1 MSELL
6 TLADSQDR
14 ILAETTWDR
23 NVVVVAGAG
32 TGKTTILVNRI
43 LNLLLR
49 EPNPLAITEIVALT
63 FTNKAATEMKQRLR
77 VQLLRLSEQAHDMI
91 ATFQTR
97 YHLSAE
103 QIGERARTALEQME
117 KAQIGTLHSFAAH
130 LLRLHPI
137 ESELDPSFQEDD
149 GSRFKELFHSQ
160 WDRWLDDELGSAG
173 LQHDRWRRILAGTNL
188 DDLRQI
194 TAALAGDFVDLN
206 ELERQCRSLSLEG
219 ALRDWAAATQGRA
232 AMLLAAQD
240 RPKRRKAEQMLA
252 AAVQLLA
259 LLLEKGPLGLTH
271 LPQDERAVLEKEL
284 GKAPAGWDAATFQ
297 EAAAIIGL
305 TQQLLM
311 VDQSYFQEV
320 VTLVRPF
327 LDQVHHRFLTS
338 GWIAFDGLLARA
350 KILLRDHPDVRAR
363 IKQTYRAILVDEFQ
377 DTDPVQYEII
387 LYLGER
393 AGSHQ
398 TSWQDV
404 DLEPG
409 KLFIVGDPKQSIYAF
424 RRADI
429 EAFERVV
436 NKILA
441 GGGDR
446 YSLVTNFRS
455 DGAVLDVVNNVFD
468 RLFQPAEHVQP
479 ANERLA
485 ARPQRKPEV
494 SVFGAQLRLVTR
506 GEDDE
511 EFDVQ
516 AATRAEA
523 EVLARWLKEELLAGT
538 TITDRDRR
546 DGPLQPG
553 HIALI
558 FRKLTQAQVYLDAL
572 RRYDIAYITDGEK
585 HFYRRQEIIDMVN
598 LLRVIDNPHDTIAL
612 VGILRSPL
620 GGMAD
625 RDLLALQQRE
635 GLDWLSAWNHPQAGM
650 VRRLYERLAEL
661 HQLAPLR
668 PVPDAIDLI
677 FERLPILE
685 LAAASL
691 HGEQSVANLRKIRD
705 MAEALADR
713 PHLTLTGFVDLM
725 MTRVSE
731 QPDEAESALAEESLD
746 AIRVLTIHKAKG
758 LEFPVVILPGLH
770 QGSKN
775 PRKGPSV
782 HHDWSSRYYS
792 LQMGGRSNL
801 GAVLVDMKMAAREEA
816 EQRRLLYVGMT
827 RARDL
832 LVLSGGQTTKLGHDT
847 VLSLLGEAIVDGEG
861 LSTAEQICIGTSR
874 LTRVITPATV
884 VARRRRQ
891 EPLSTIAPRP
901 ALGPILIRRHA
912 RQVEWEERRRTPRRL
927 TPSSLAGSRPEAV
940 LPRTVSGR
948 DADLARII
956 GVCAHAVLEQWD
968 FTRPH
973 AEICKVIKQ
982 TICRYV
988 AQDPLMADVTED
1000 LTKLFE
1006 GFLSSEPYRI
1016 LQRATVLGREVPF
1029 VMPLG
1034 EGQMMEGVIDL
1045 IYRLDGRIWIAD
1057 YKTDDVLTE
1066 GLQTIAE
1073 RYRSQAEMYSR
1084 AVERSLGLSSVS
1096 FQFIFLRPGV
1106 AVDVKPDSN
1115 KPFRTR

>member
-1 MSELL
+1 MSESL
-6 TLADSQDR
+6 TLTDSQDR
-14 ILAETTWDR
+14 LLAETTWDR

-49 EPNPLAITEIVALT
+49 EPNPLAITEVVALT
-63 FTNKAATEMKQRLR
+63 FTNKAAAEMKQRLR
-77 VQLLRLSEQAHDMI
+77 AQLLRLTEQADDLS
-91 ATFQTR
+91 ATFRAR

-103 QIGERARTALEQME
+103 QVAERAKTALEQME

-130 LLRLHPI
+130 LLRLHPL
-137 ESELDPSFQEDD
+137 ESGVDPSFQEDD
-149 GSRFKELFHSQ
+149 GSRFKELFHSS
-160 WDRWLDDELGSAG
+160 WDRWLDDELGSG
-173 LQHDRWRRILAGTNL
+173 GPQHARWRLVLAGASL
-188 DDLRQI
+188 DDLQQF
-194 TAALAGDFVDLN
+194 TSALAGDFVDLD
-206 ELERQCRSLSLEG
+206 ELDRQCRSNALEG
-219 ALRDWAAATQGRA
+219 AFRDWVAATHGRA
-232 AMLLAAQD
+232 TTILAAQD

-259 LLLEKGPLGLTH
+259 LLLEQGPLRLDAFT
-271 LPQDERAVLEKEL
+271 QDERAVLGKDL
-284 GKAPAGWDAATFQ
+284 GKPPAGWDEDTFQ
-297 EAAAIIGL
+297 ETSSIIGL
-305 TQQLLM
+305 AQQLLT
-311 VDQSYFQEV
+311 VNQTYFQEV

-327 LDQVHHRFLTS
+327 LDRVSQGFHTS
-338 GWIAFDGLLARA
+338 GWIAFDGLLAQA
-350 KILLRDHPDVRAR
+350 KTLLRDHPAVRTR

-393 AGSHQ
+393 ASSHQ
-398 TSWQDV
+398 TAWQDV

-436 NKILA
+436 EKIRA
-441 GGGDR
+441 GGGSI

-468 RLFQPAEHVQP
+468 RLFHATEHVQP

-494 SVFGAQLRLVTR
+494 SVSGAQLRLVTP
-506 GEDDE
+506 GEGEE

-516 AATRAEA
+516 TATRAEA
-523 EVLARWLKEELLAGT
+523 EALARWLKEELFVGT
-538 TITDRDRR
+538 IVTDRDRR
-546 DGPLQPG
+546 EGPLQPG

-558 FRKLTQAQVYLDAL
+558 FRKLTQAQIYLDAL

-585 HFYRRQEIIDMVN
+585 HFYRRQEIIDVVN

-612 VGILRSPL
+612 VGVLRSPL

-625 RDLLALQQRE
+625 GDLLALQQVE
-635 GLDWLSAWNHPQAGM
+635 GLDYQQRERLSAWNHPQAKM
-650 VRRLYERLAEL
+650 VTQLYERLAEL

-677 FERLPILE
+677 FERLPVLE

-691 HGEQSVANLRKIRD
+691 HGEQAVANLRKTRD
-705 MAEALADR
+705 MAETLADR

-725 MTRVSE
+725 MTRVAE

-746 AIRVLTIHKAKG
+746 AVRVLTIHKAKG

-775 PRKGPSV
+775 LRKGPSI
-782 HHDWSSRYYS
+782 HHDWSSRCYS
-792 LQMGGRSNL
+792 LQMGGQSNL
-801 GAVLVDMKMAAREEA
+801 GALLVDMKMAAREEA

-832 LVLSGGQTTKLGHDT
+832 LVLSGGQTSKPGHDT
-847 VLSLLGEAIVDGEG
+847 VLSLLGEALSDEPTSPVDG
-861 LSTAEQICIGTSR
+861 QICIGTSR
-874 LTRVITPATV
+874 LTRVITEATV
-884 VARRRRQ
+884 AARRHRP
-891 EPLSTIAPRP
+891 EPRSAVAPAP
-901 ALGPILIRRHA
+901 ALGQILIRRQA
-912 RQVEWEERRRTPRRL
+912 RQVEWEQRRTTPRRL
-927 TPSSLAGSRPEAV
+927 TPSDLAGSKPETR
-940 LPRTVSGR
+940 LHRTVSTR
-948 DADLARII
+948 DADLARLI

-968 FTRPH
+968 FTRPRFDVSM
-973 AEICKVIKQ
+973 VIEQ
-982 TICRYV
+982 ACRRYV
-988 AQDPLMADVTED
+988 AQDHPQLLAAVMAD
-1000 LTKLFE
+1000 LTGLFE
-1006 GFLSSEPYRI
+1006 AFLSSEPYAR

-1029 VMPLG
+1029 VMPVSKDQL
-1034 EGQMMEGVIDL
+1034 MEGVIDV
-1045 IYRLDGRIWIAD
+1045 IYRLDDRIWIAD
-1057 YKTDDVLTE
+1057 YKTDDVAT
-1066 GLQTIAE
+1066 ADVPARAD
-1073 RYRSQAEMYSR
+1073 RYRSQAERYSR
-1084 AVERSLGLSSVS
+1084 AVASALGLSGLS

-1106 AVDVKPDSN
+1106 AENV
-1115 KPFRTR
+1115 

>member
-1 MSELL
+1 MSDGL
-6 TLADSQDR
+6 TLTDSQDR
-14 ILAETTWDR
+14 FLAETTWDR

-49 EPNPLAITEIVALT
+49 EPNPLVITEIVALT

-77 VQLLRLSEQAHDMI
+77 AQLLRLTQQADEQIDV
-91 ATFQTR
+91 FRTR

-103 QIGERARTALEQME
+103 QVGERARTALEQME

-130 LLRLHPI
+130 LLRLHPL

-149 GSRFKELFHSQ
+149 GSRFKELFHSC

-173 LQHDRWRRILAGTNL
+173 PQHDRWRRVLAGTTL
-188 DDLRQI
+188 DDLRQF
-194 TAALAGDFVDLN
+194 TAALAGDFVDLD

-219 ALRDWAAATQGRA
+219 ALRDWVAATHGRA
-232 AMLLAAQD
+232 ATLLAAQD

-252 AAVQLLA
+252 AAVQSLA
-259 LLLEKGPLGLTH
+259 LLLEEGPPGLAH
-271 LPQDERAVLEKEL
+271 LPQDERTVLEKDL
-284 GKAPAGWDAATFQ
+284 GKAPAGWDEAAFQ
-297 EAAAIIGL
+297 ETASIIGL
-305 TQQLLM
+305 AQRLLT

-320 VTLVRPF
+320 VTLLRPF
-327 LDQVHHRFLTS
+327 LNQVHHGFLTS

-350 KILLRDHPDVRAR
+350 KTLLRDHPAVRAR

-398 TSWQDV
+398 TSWHDV

-436 NKILA
+436 EKIRA
-441 GGGDR
+441 GGGGV

-468 RLFQPAEHVQP
+468 RLFQPTEHVQP

-485 ARPQRKPEV
+485 ARPQRKTEISV
-494 SVFGAQLRLVTR
+494 SGVQLRLVTP

-523 EVLARWLKEELLAGT
+523 EALARWLKEELLVGT
-538 TITDRDRR
+538 TVTDRDRR
-546 DGPLQPG
+546 EGPLQPG

-558 FRKLTQAQVYLDAL
+558 FRKLTQAQIYLDAL

-585 HFYRRQEIIDMVN
+585 HFYRRQEIIDLVN
-598 LLRVIDNPHDTIAL
+598 LLRVIDNQHDTIAL

-620 GGMAD
+620 GGMTD
-625 RDLLALQQRE
+625 RDLLALQQIE
-635 GLDWLSAWNHPQAGM
+635 GLDYQQRERLSAWDHPQAEL

-677 FERLPILE
+677 FARLPVLE

-691 HGEQSVANLRKIRD
+691 HGEQAVANLRKTRD
-705 MAEALADR
+705 MAETLADR

-731 QPDEAESALAEESLD
+731 QPDEAESALSEESLD
-746 AIRVLTIHKAKG
+746 AVRVLTIHKAKG

-775 PRKGPSV
+775 PRKGPSI
-782 HHDWSSRYYS
+782 HHDWSSRCYG

-816 EQRRLLYVGMT
+816 EQKRLLYVGMT

-832 LVLSGGQTTKLGHDT
+832 LVLSGGLTTKPGHDT
-847 VLSLLGEAIVDGEG
+847 VLSLLGEAIADEAAP
-861 LSTAEQICIGTSR
+861 STSDHICIGTSR
-874 LTRVITPATV
+874 LTRVITPTTV
-884 VARRRRQ
+884 AARRHRK
-891 EPLSTIAPRP
+891 EPLSKAAPAP
-901 ALGPILIRRHA
+901 ALGPILIRRQE
-912 RQVEWEERRRTPRRL
+912 RQVEWEQRRTTPRRL
-927 TPSSLAGSRPEAV
+927 TPSSLAGGRPEAV
-940 LPRTVSGR
+940 FPRTVTGR
-948 DADLARII
+948 DADLARLI

-968 FTRPH
+968 FSRPR
-973 AEICKVIKQ
+973 AEISTVIEQ
-982 TICRYV
+982 TSRRYL
-988 AQDPLMADVTED
+988 AQDHPQLMANVTED
-1000 LTKLFE
+1000 LTALFE
-1006 GFLSSEPYRI
+1006 RFLSSEPYKR
-1016 LQRATVLGREVPF
+1016 LQCATVLGREVPF

-1057 YKTDDVLTE
+1057 YKTDDVAAE
-1066 GLQTIAE
+1066 DVEAIAD
-1073 RYRSQAEMYSR
+1073 RYRSQADSYSR
-1084 AVERSLGLSSVS
+1084 AVASSLGLPSLS

-1106 AVDVKPDSN
+1106 AIDV
-1115 KPFRTR
+1115 

>member
-1 MSELL
+1 M

-49 EPNPLAITEIVALT
+49 EPNPLVITEIVALT

-77 VQLLRLSEQAHDMI
+77 TQLLRLTEQADDMI
-91 ATFQTR
+91 ATFRTR

-103 QIGERARTALEQME
+103 QVGERARTALEQME

-130 LLRLHPI
+130 LLRLYPL
-137 ESELDPSFQEDD
+137 ESEIDPLFQEDD
-149 GSRFKELFHSQ
+149 GSRFKELFHSS

-173 LQHDRWRRILAGTNL
+173 PQHDRWRRVLAGTTL
-188 DDLRQI
+188 DDLQQFTI
-194 TAALAGDFVDLN
+194 ALAGDFVDLD
-206 ELERQCRSLSLEG
+206 ELELQCRSLSLEG
-219 ALRDWAAATQGRA
+219 ALRDWIVATQGRA
-232 AMLLAAQD
+232 ATLLAAQA
-240 RPKRRKAEQMLA
+240 RSKRRKVEHMLA
-252 AAVQLLA
+252 AAVQSLA
-259 LLLEKGPLGLTH
+259 LLLEEGPPGLAH
-271 LPQDERAVLEKEL
+271 VSQDERAVLEKDL
-284 GKAPAGWDAATFQ
+284 GKAPAGWDEAAFQ
-297 EAAAIIGL
+297 EAASIIRL
-305 TQQLLM
+305 AQQLLT

-327 LDQVHHRFLTS
+327 LDQVHHVFLTS

-350 KILLRDHPDVRAR
+350 KTLLRDHPAVRAR

-398 TSWQDV
+398 TAWHDV

-436 NKILA
+436 EKIRA
-441 GGGDR
+441 GGGGV

-479 ANERLA
+479 ANERLV

-494 SVFGAQLRLVTR
+494 SVSGAQLRLVTP

-523 EVLARWLKEELLAGT
+523 EALARWLKEELLAGT
-538 TITDRDRR
+538 TVTDRDRR
-546 DGPLQPG
+546 EGPLQAG

-585 HFYRRQEIIDMVN
+585 HFYRRQEIIDLVN
-598 LLRVIDNPHDTIAL
+598 LLRVIDNQHDTIAL

-620 GGMAD
+620 GGMTD
-625 RDLLALQQRE
+625 RDLLALRQIEGLDYQQRE
-635 GLDWLSAWNHPQAGM
+635 RLSAWNHPQAEM

-677 FERLPILE
+677 FDRLPVLE

-691 HGEQSVANLRKIRD
+691 HGEQAVANLRKTRD
-705 MAEALADR
+705 VAETLADR

-746 AIRVLTIHKAKG
+746 AVRVLTIHKAKG

-775 PRKGPSV
+775 LRKGPSI
-782 HHDWSSRYYS
+782 HHDWSSRCYS

-832 LVLSGGQTTKLGHDT
+832 LVLSGGQTTKPGHDT
-847 VLSLLGEAIVDGEG
+847 VLALLGEAMSDETTP
-861 LSTAEQICIGTSR
+861 STSDHICIGTSR

-884 VARRRRQ
+884 AARRHRK
-891 EPLSTIAPRP
+891 EPLLKVAPAP

-912 RQVEWEERRRTPRRL
+912 RQVKWEQRRKTPRRL
-927 TPSSLAGSRPEAV
+927 THSSLAGSRPEAV
-940 LPRTVSGR
+940 SPRTVTGR
-948 DADLARII
+948 DADLARLI

-968 FTRPH
+968 FTRPR
-973 AEICKVIKQ
+973 AEISTVIEQ
-982 TICRYV
+982 TIRRYV
-988 AQDPLMADVTED
+988 AQDRSQLMADVTED
-1000 LTKLFE
+1000 LTALFKN
-1006 GFLSSEPYRI
+1006 FLSSELYKR

-1045 IYRLDGRIWIAD
+1045 IYRLDDRIWIAD
-1057 YKTDDVLTE
+1057 YKTDTVAAADV
-1066 GLQTIAE
+1066 QA
-1073 RYRSQAEMYSR
+1073 RADHYRFQADSYSR
-1084 AVERSLGLSSVS
+1084 AVASSLGLPSLS
-1096 FQFIFLRPGV
+1096 FQFIFLRPGI
-1106 AVDVKPDSN
+1106 AIDV
-1115 KPFRTR
+1115 

>member
-1 MSELL
+1 MMSDGVIL
-6 TLADSQDR
+6 TDSQDR
-14 ILAETTWDR
+14 FLAETTWDR

-32 TGKTTILVNRI
+32 TGKTTILVNRM
-43 LNLLLR
+43 LNLLMR
-49 EPNPLAITEIVALT
+49 EPDPLAITEIVALT

-77 VQLLRLSEQAHDMI
+77 AQLLRVTEQSDDTSAVLC
-91 ATFQTR
+91 AR

-103 QIGERARTALEQME
+103 QVDERARVAFEQME

-130 LLRLHPI
+130 LLRLHPL
-137 ESELDPSFQEDD
+137 ESGIDPQFQEDD
-149 GSRFKELFHSQ
+149 GSRFKELFHSE
-160 WDRWLDDELGSAG
+160 WGRWLDDELGSTG
-173 LQHDRWRRILAGTNL
+173 LQHERWRRVLAGTTL
-188 DDLRQI
+188 EDLQQF
-194 TAALAGDFVDLN
+194 ACALSGDFIDLD
-206 ELERQCRSLSLEG
+206 ELERQCRSRSLDG
-219 ALRDWAAATQGRA
+219 ALRDWIVATQGRA
-232 AMLLAAQD
+232 ATLLAEQD

-252 AAVQLLA
+252 AAVQSLT
-259 LLLEKGPLGLTH
+259 LLLDQGPPGLAQVT
-271 LPQDERAVLEKEL
+271 QEERLVLNKDL
-284 GKAPAGWDAATFQ
+284 GKAPAGWDEDSFQ
-297 EAAAIIGL
+297 AAASIIGL
-305 TQQLLM
+305 AQQLLS
-311 VDQSYFQEV
+311 VDQLYFQEV
-320 VTLVRPF
+320 VTLLRPF
-327 LDQVHHRFLTS
+327 LQHVRHGFHTS

-350 KILLRDHPDVRAR
+350 KMLLRDHPAVRSR

-398 TSWQDV
+398 TAWQDV

-436 NKILA
+436 AKIRA
-441 GGGDR
+441 GGGGV

-485 ARPQRKPEV
+485 AKPQRMPEV
-494 SVFGAQLRLVTR
+494 SVSGAQLRLVTP

-523 EVLARWLKEELLAGT
+523 ESLARWLKEELLAGT
-538 TITDRDRR
+538 TVTDRDRR
-546 DGPLQPG
+546 QGPLQPG

-572 RRYDIAYITDGEK
+572 RRYGVAYITDGEK
-585 HFYRRQEIIDMVN
+585 HFYRRQEIIDLVN
-598 LLRVIDNPHDTIAL
+598 LLRVIDNPHDTIGL
-612 VGILRSPL
+612 VGVLRSPL
-620 GGMAD
+620 GSMTD
-625 RDLLALQQRE
+625 QDLLSLRQHD
-635 GLDWLSAWNHPQAGM
+635 GLNYRQLERLSNWNHPQAGM

-691 HGEQSVANLRKIRD
+691 HGEQAVANLRKVRD
-705 MAEALADR
+705 MAETLADR

-746 AIRVLTIHKAKG
+746 AVRVLTIHKAKG

-770 QGSKN
+770 QGSKI
-775 PRKGPSV
+775 PQKGPSI
-782 HHDWSSRYYS
+782 HHDWSSRCYS

-801 GAVLVDMKMAAREEA
+801 GAVLVDMKMVAREEA

-832 LVLSGGQTTKLGHDT
+832 LILSGGATTKPGHDT
-847 VLSLLGEAIVDGEG
+847 VLSLLGEVMADEPES
-861 LSTAEQICIGTSR
+861 STAGQICIGTSR
-874 LTRVITPATV
+874 LMRVITPARVAMRGRGTV
-884 VARRRRQ
+884 
-891 EPLSTIAPRP
+891 PLSKVVPAP
-901 ALGPILIRRHA
+901 ALGSILMRRQV
-912 RQVEWEERRRTPRRL
+912 RQVEWEQRRTTPRRV
-927 TPSSLAGSRPEAV
+927 TPSSLSESITETISQ
-940 LPRTVSGR
+940 RTVTGR
-948 DADLARII
+948 DAELARMVGI
-956 GVCAHAVLEQWD
+956 CAHAVLERWD
-968 FTRPH
+968 FSKPRS
-973 AEICKVIKQ
+973 EISTVIERA
-982 TICRYV
+982 CRRHV
-988 AQDPLMADVTED
+988 APDYPQLMCNITED
-1000 LTKLFE
+1000 LTAIFE
-1006 GFLSSEPYRI
+1006 KFLSSEPYTR

-1029 VMPLG
+1029 VMPFG
-1034 EGQMMEGVIDL
+1034 EDRMMEGVIDV
-1045 IYRLDGRIWIAD
+1045 IYRLDDRIWIAD
-1057 YKTDDVLTE
+1057 YKTDDVA
-1066 GLQTIAE
+1066 AE
-1073 RYRSQAEMYSR
+1073 DVQARADRYRSQADSYSQ
-1084 AVERSLGLSSVS
+1084 AVAGALGLSSVS
-1096 FQFIFLRPGV
+1096 FQLIFLRPGV
-1106 AVDVKPDSN
+1106 AVDV
-1115 KPFRTR
+1115 

>member
-6 TLADSQDR
+6 TLADSRDR
-14 ILAETTWDR
+14 LLAETTWDR
-23 NVVVVAGAG
+23 NVVVIAGAG

-49 EPNPLAITEIVALT
+49 EPSPLAITEIVALT

-77 VQLLRLSEQAHDMI
+77 AQLLRLTEQSDELI
-91 ATFQTR
+91 AIFRTR

-103 QIGERARTALEQME
+103 EVGERARMALEQME
-117 KAQIGTLHSFAAH
+117 KAQIGTLHSFAAY
-130 LLRLHPI
+130 LLRLHPV
-137 ESELDPSFQEDD
+137 ESEIDPLFQEDD
-149 GSRFKELFHSQ
+149 GSQFKELFSSC
-160 WDRWLDDELGSAG
+160 WDRWLDDELGATG
-173 LQHDRWRRILAGTNL
+173 VQHDRWRRVLGGTTL
-188 DDLRQI
+188 DDLRQLSI
-194 TAALAGDFVDLN
+194 ALAGDFMDLD

-219 ALRDWAAATQGRA
+219 ALLDWAITTHDRAAT
-232 AMLLAAQD
+232 LLSAQD

-252 AAVQLLA
+252 AALQLLA
-259 LLLEKGPLGLTH
+259 LLLEEGSPGLAR
-271 LPQDERAVLEKEL
+271 LPQDERATLEKDL
-284 GKAPAGWDAATFQ
+284 GKAPVGWDESAFQ
-297 EAAAIIGL
+297 EAASIIGL
-305 TQQLLM
+305 AQQLLM

-327 LDQVHHRFLTS
+327 LNQVRHRFLTS

-350 KILLRDHPDVRAR
+350 KTLLRDHLYVRTQ

-393 AGSHQ
+393 AGCHQ

-436 NKILA
+436 EKIRT
-441 GGGDR
+441 GGGAV

-455 DGAVLDVVNNVFD
+455 DGTVLDVVNNVFD
-468 RLFQPAEHVQP
+468 RLFQPAEHIQP

-485 ARPQRKPEV
+485 ASPQRKPEV
-494 SVFGAQLRLVTR
+494 SVSGAQLRLVTP

-523 EVLARWLKEELLAGT
+523 EALARWLKEELLPGT
-538 TITDRDRR
+538 TIMDRDRCE
-546 DGPLQPG
+546 GPLQPG

-572 RRYDIAYITDGEK
+572 LRYDIAYITDGEK
-585 HFYRRQEIIDMVN
+585 HFYRRQEIIDLVN
-598 LLRVIDNPHDTIAL
+598 LLRVIDNQHDAIAL
-612 VGILRSPL
+612 VGVLRSPI
-620 GGMAD
+620 GGMTD
-625 RDLLALQQRE
+625 RDLLALQQIE
-635 GLDWLSAWNHPQAGM
+635 GLDYQKGERLSSWNHPQAEM
-650 VRRLYERLAEL
+650 MRRLYEQLAEL
-661 HQLAPLR
+661 HRLAPLR
-668 PVPDAIDLI
+668 PVPDAIDLV
-677 FERLPILE
+677 FDRLPVLE

-691 HGEQSVANLRKIRD
+691 HGEQAVANLRKIRE

-725 MTRVSE
+725 MTRISE

-770 QGSKN
+770 QGAKN
-775 PRKGPSV
+775 PRKGPSI
-782 HHDWSSRYYS
+782 HHDWSSRCYS
-792 LQMGGRSNL
+792 LQMGDRSNL
-801 GAVLVDMKMAAREEA
+801 GAVFVNVKMAVREKA

-832 LVLSGGQTTKLGHDT
+832 LVLSGGQISKPGHDT
-847 VLSLLGEAIVDGEG
+847 VLSLLRTAIADETGPSMAG
-861 LSTAEQICIGTSR
+861 WISIGTSR
-874 LTRVITPATV
+874 LTRVITPATMM
-884 VARRRRQ
+884 ARRRRSD
-891 EPLSTIAPRP
+891 PLSAIVPRP
-901 ALGPILIRRHA
+901 ALGPILIRRQA
-912 RQVEWEERRRTPRRL
+912 RHVEWERCRTTLRWL
-927 TPSSLAGSRPEAV
+927 TPSSLAGGRPEDISSRA
-940 LPRTVSGR
+940 LTGHDANLGR
-948 DADLARII
+948 LV

-968 FTRPH
+968 FVRPRE
-973 AEICKVIKQ
+973 EICTVIEQ
-982 TICRYV
+982 ACRRHV
-988 AQDPLMADVTED
+988 VQAHPQLMADVAED
-1000 LTKLFE
+1000 LTTLFE
-1006 GFLSSEPYRI
+1006 RFLSSETYTR
-1016 LQRATVLGREVPF
+1016 LQRSTVLGREVPF
-1029 VMPLG
+1029 VMRLG

-1057 YKTDDVLTE
+1057 YKTDDV
-1066 GLQTIAE
+1066 AAKDARARAY
-1073 RYRSQAEMYSR
+1073 RYRPQAEMYSR
-1084 AVERSLGLSSVS
+1084 AVECCLGLSPLS
-1096 FQFIFLRPGV
+1096 FQFIFLRRGV
-1106 AVDVKPDSN
+1106 AVDI
-1115 KPFRTR
+1115 

>member
-1 MSELL
+1 MSDVL
-6 TLADSQDR
+6 TLEDSQDR
-14 ILAETTWDR
+14 LLAETTWDR

-77 VQLLRLSEQAHDMI
+77 VQLLRLTEQSDDMI
-91 ATFQTR
+91 TTFRMR

-103 QIGERARTALEQME
+103 QIGDRARTALEQME

-130 LLRLHPI
+130 LLRLYPI
-137 ESELDPSFQEDD
+137 ESELDPLFQEDD
-149 GSRFKELFHSQ
+149 GSRFKELFHSS
-160 WDRWLDDELGSAG
+160 WDRWLDDELGLAG
-173 LQHDRWRRILAGTNL
+173 PQHDRWRRVLAGTTL
-188 DDLRQI
+188 DDLQQF
-194 TAALAGDFVDLN
+194 TVALAGDFVDLD

-219 ALRDWAAATQGRA
+219 AMRDWVAVMHDSAAT
-232 AMLLAAQD
+232 LLAAQD
-240 RPKRRKAEQMLA
+240 RPKRRKAENMLS

-259 LLLEKGPLGLTH
+259 LLLEKGPPGLAD
-271 LPQDERAVLEKEL
+271 LPQDERAVLEKDL
-284 GKAPAGWDAATFQ
+284 GKAPAGWDEVVFQ
-297 EAAAIIGL
+297 EATSIIAIA
-305 TQQLLM
+305 QQLLT
-311 VDQSYFQEV
+311 VDQFYFQEV

-327 LDQVHHRFLTS
+327 LDQIRQGFLTS
-338 GWIAFDGLLARA
+338 GWVAFDGLLARA
-350 KILLRDHPDVRAR
+350 KTLLRDHPAVRAR

-398 TSWQDV
+398 TSWHDV

-436 NKILA
+436 EKILA
-441 GGGDR
+441 SGGGL

-455 DGAVLDVVNNVFD
+455 DGVVLDVVNNVFD
-468 RLFQPAEHVQP
+468 RLFLPTEHVQP
-479 ANERLA
+479 ANERLV

-494 SVFGAQLRLVTR
+494 SISGAQFRLVTA

-523 EVLARWLKEELLAGT
+523 EALARWLKEELLAGT
-538 TITDRDRR
+538 TVMDRDRR
-546 DGPLQPG
+546 EGPLQPG

-572 RRYDIAYITDGEK
+572 RRYDITYITDGEK
-585 HFYRRQEIIDMVN
+585 HFYRRQEIIDLVN
-598 LLRVIDNPHDTIAL
+598 LLRVIDNPHDMIAL

-620 GGMAD
+620 GGIAD
-625 RDLLALQQRE
+625 RDLLALQQIGGLNYQQRE
-635 GLDWLSAWNHPQAGM
+635 RLSAWNHPQAGI
-650 VRRLYERLAEL
+650 VRRLYERLVEL

-677 FERLPILE
+677 FERLPVLE

-691 HGEQSVANLRKIRD
+691 HGEQAVANLRKIRD
-705 MAEALADR
+705 MAETLADR

-746 AIRVLTIHKAKG
+746 AVRVLTIHKAKG

-770 QGSKN
+770 QGSMN
-775 PRKGPSV
+775 PRKGPAI
-782 HHDWSSRYYS
+782 HHDWSSRCYS

-801 GAVLVDMKMAAREEA
+801 GSVLVDMKMAAREEA

-832 LVLSGGQTTKLGHDT
+832 LVLSGGQTAKPGHDT
-847 VLSLLGEAIVDGEG
+847 VLSLLGEAIADEAVPSKAD
-861 LSTAEQICIGTSR
+861 QICIGTSR
-874 LTRVITPATV
+874 INRVITPATV
-884 VARRRRQ
+884 ASRRRRQ
-891 EPLSTIAPRP
+891 EPSSMMVPRP
-901 ALGPILIRRHA
+901 VLGPILIRGHA
-912 RQVEWEERRRTPRRL
+912 RLAEWEKHRTMPRRL
-927 TPSSLAGSRPEAV
+927 TPSGLAESRPE
-940 LPRTVSGR
+940 TVFPHTVTER
-948 DADLARII
+948 NRDLARLI

-968 FTRPH
+968 FTRPRS
-973 AEICKVIKQ
+973 EISSVIEQ
-982 TICRYV
+982 TIRLYV
-988 AQDPLMADVTED
+988 TQDQSQQTGDVTED
-1000 LTKLFE
+1000 LTALFE
-1006 GFLSSEPYRI
+1006 SFLSSEPYRR
-1016 LQRATVLGREVPF
+1016 LQRATILGREVPF

-1045 IYRLDGRIWIAD
+1045 IYRLDDRIWIAD
-1057 YKTDDVLTE
+1057 YKTDDV
-1066 GLQTIAE
+1066 GAE
-1073 RYRSQAEMYSR
+1073 DVWTRADRYRSQADSYSR
-1084 AVERSLGLSSVS
+1084 GVASSLGLLSVS

-1106 AVDVKPDSN
+1106 AVDM
-1115 KPFRTR
+1115 

>member
-1 MSELL
+1 MSEAL
-6 TLADSQDR
+6 TLTDSQDR
-14 ILAETTWDR
+14 LLAETTWDR

-77 VQLLRLSEQAHDMI
+77 AQLLRLTEQTDDVV
-91 ATFQTR
+91 ATFLAR

-103 QIGERARTALEQME
+103 QVSERARTALEQLE
-117 KAQIGTLHSFAAH
+117 KSQIGTLHSFAAH
-130 LLRLHPI
+130 LLRLHPL

-149 GSRFKELFHSQ
+149 GSRFKELFHTH
-160 WDRWLDDELGSAG
+160 WDRWLDDELGVNG
-173 LQHDRWRRILAGTNL
+173 PQHDRWRLVLARSSL
-188 DDLRQI
+188 DELQQFTI
-194 TAALAGDFVDLN
+194 ALAGDFVDLD

-219 ALRDWAAATQGRA
+219 ALRDWIVATHDRA
-232 AMLLAAQD
+232 TTLLAAQD

-252 AAVQLLA
+252 AAVQSLA
-259 LLLEKGPLGLTH
+259 LLLKKGPPGLGDLT
-271 LPQDERAVLEKEL
+271 QDERAVLEKDL
-284 GKAPAGWDAATFQ
+284 GKAPAGWENVAFQ
-297 EAAAIIGL
+297 EAASIIGL
-305 TQQLLM
+305 AQQLLT
-311 VDQSYFQEV
+311 VDQPYFQEV
-320 VTLVRPF
+320 LTLVRPF
-327 LDQVHHRFLTS
+327 LDQLRRGFLVS
-338 GWIAFDGLLARA
+338 GWIAFDGLLVRA
-350 KILLRDHPDVRAR
+350 KTLLRDYPAVRKR

-393 AGSHQ
+393 TNSHQ

-436 NKILA
+436 DKIRA
-441 GGGDR
+441 GGGGV

-455 DGAVLDVVNNVFD
+455 DAAVLDVINNVFD
-468 RLFQPAEHVQP
+468 RLFQADEHVQP

-485 ARPQRKPEV
+485 VRPQRKPEV
-494 SVFGAQLRLVTR
+494 SVSGTQLRLVTP

-523 EVLARWLKEELLAGT
+523 EALARWLKEELLAGT
-538 TITDRDRR
+538 TVTDRERR
-546 DGPLQPG
+546 EGPLQPG

-585 HFYRRQEIIDMVN
+585 HFYRRQEIIDLVN

-625 RDLLALQQRE
+625 RDLLALQQIE
-635 GLDWLSAWNHPQAGM
+635 GLDYRQRERLSVWNHPQAGM
-650 VRRLYERLAEL
+650 VKRLYERLAEL
-661 HQLAPLR
+661 HQLAPSR

-677 FERLPILE
+677 FDRLPVLE

-691 HGEQSVANLRKIRD
+691 HGEQAVANLRKTRD

-713 PHLTLTGFVDLM
+713 PHLTLAGFVGLM
-725 MTRVSE
+725 MARVSE

-746 AIRVLTIHKAKG
+746 AVRVLTIHKAKG

-770 QGSKN
+770 QGAKN
-775 PRKGPSV
+775 LRKGPSI
-782 HHDWSSRYYS
+782 HHDWSSRCYS

-801 GAVLVDMKMAAREEA
+801 GALLVDMKMSAREEA

-832 LVLSGGQTTKLGHDT
+832 LVLSGGQTTKPGHDT
-847 VLSLLGEAIVDGEG
+847 VLSLLGEAMSDEAAP
-861 LSTAEQICIGTSR
+861 SQAEQICIGTSR
-874 LTRVITPATV
+874 LTRVITQATV
-884 VARRRRQ
+884 TSRRRRQ
-891 EPLSTIAPRP
+891 DPLWTIAPTP
-901 ALGPILIRRHA
+901 ALGPILIRREA
-912 RQVEWEERRRTPRRL
+912 RRVEWEHHRAMPRRL
-927 TPSSLAGSRPEAV
+927 TPSSLGEANPEAV
-940 LPRTVSGR
+940 SPRATR
-948 DADLARII
+948 RHDAKRSQLI

-968 FTRPH
+968 FTRDRS
-973 AEICKVIKQ
+973 EIGAVIAQ
-982 TICRYV
+982 TIRRFV
-988 AQDPLMADVTED
+988 AQDHPELMVDVTEE
-1000 LTKLFE
+1000 LTVLFE
-1006 GFLSSEPYRI
+1006 GFFSSAPYTR
-1016 LQRATVLGREVPF
+1016 LQGATLLGREVPF

-1057 YKTDDVLTE
+1057 YKTDDVA
-1066 GLQTIAE
+1066 AE
-1073 RYRSQAEMYSR
+1073 EVPTRVDRYRPQVEGYSR
-1084 AVERSLGLSSVS
+1084 AVASSLGLSAVS
-1096 FQFIFLRPGV
+1096 FQLIFLRPGV
-1106 AVDVKPDSN
+1106 AIDV
-1115 KPFRTR
+1115 

>member
-1 MSELL
+1 MSELF
-6 TLADSQDR
+6 TLADSRDR
-14 ILAETTWDR
+14 LLAETTWDR
-23 NVVVVAGAG
+23 NVVVIAGAG

-49 EPNPLAITEIVALT
+49 EPSPLAITEIVALT

-77 VQLLRLSEQAHDMI
+77 AQLLRLTEQSDELI
-91 ATFQTR
+91 ATFRSR

-103 QIGERARTALEQME
+103 EVGQRARMALEQME

-130 LLRLHPI
+130 LLRLHPL
-137 ESELDPSFQEDD
+137 ESEIDPLFQEDD
-149 GSRFKELFHSQ
+149 GSQFKELFDSC
-160 WDRWLDDELGSAG
+160 WDRWLDDELGSTG
-173 LQHDRWRRILAGTNL
+173 PQHDRWRRVLGGTTL
-188 DDLRQI
+188 DDLRQLTI
-194 TAALAGDFVDLN
+194 ALAGDFMDLD

-219 ALRDWAAATQGRA
+219 ALRDWVMTTHGRA
-232 AMLLAAQD
+232 ATLLSAQD

-252 AAVQLLA
+252 AALHSLA
-259 LLLEKGPLGLTH
+259 LLLEQGSPGLAH
-271 LPQDERAVLEKEL
+271 LPQDERATLGKDL
-284 GKAPAGWDAATFQ
+284 GKAPVGWDESAFQ
-297 EAAAIIGL
+297 EAASIIGL
-305 TQQLLM
+305 AQQLLM
-311 VDQSYFQEV
+311 VDQPYFQEV

-327 LDQVHHRFLTS
+327 LNQVQHGFLTS

-350 KILLRDHPDVRAR
+350 KNLLRDHPYVRAR

-393 AGSHQ
+393 AGCHQ

-404 DLEPG
+404 DLDPG

-436 NKILA
+436 EKIRA
-441 GGGDR
+441 GGGAV

-468 RLFQPAEHVQP
+468 RLFRPAEHIQP

-494 SVFGAQLRLVTR
+494 SISGAQLRLVR
-506 GEDDE
+506 PGEDDE

-523 EVLARWLKEELLAGT
+523 EALARWLKEELLPGT
-538 TITDRDRR
+538 TVMDRDRR
-546 DGPLQPG
+546 EGPLHPG

-585 HFYRRQEIIDMVN
+585 HFYRRQEIIDLVN
-598 LLRVIDNPHDTIAL
+598 LLRVIDNQHDAIAL
-612 VGILRSPL
+612 VGILRSPI
-620 GGMAD
+620 GGMTD
-625 RDLLALQQRE
+625 RDLLALQEIE
-635 GLDWLSAWNHPQAGM
+635 GLDYQKGERLSSWNHPQAEM
-650 VRRLYERLAEL
+650 MRRFYERLAEL
-661 HQLAPLR
+661 HRLAPLR

-677 FERLPILE
+677 FDRLPVLE

-691 HGEQSVANLRKIRD
+691 HGEQAVANLRKIRE

-725 MTRVSE
+725 MTRISE

-775 PRKGPSV
+775 PRKGPSI
-782 HHDWSSRYYS
+782 HHDWSSHCYS
-792 LQMGGRSNL
+792 LQMGGRMNL
-801 GAVLVDMKMAAREEA
+801 GALLVDMKMAAREEA

-832 LVLSGGQTTKLGHDT
+832 LVLSAGQTTKPGHDT
-847 VLSLLGEAIVDGEG
+847 VLALLGEAIQDEG
-861 LSTAEQICIGTSR
+861 GPSESDQICIGTSK
-874 LTRVITPATV
+874 LTRVVTPAVAT
-884 VARRRRQ
+884 ARRRRQ
-891 EPLSTIAPRP
+891 DPLSNIAPGP
-901 ALGPILIRRHA
+901 ALGPTIIRRQA
-912 RQVEWEERRRTPRRL
+912 RLVEWEKRRTMPRRL
-927 TPSSLAGSRPEAV
+927 TPSSLAGGRPEAIS
-940 LPRTVSGR
+940 PRTVTGHDANLGR
-948 DADLARII
+948 LV

-968 FTRPH
+968 FARPRE
-973 AEICKVIKQ
+973 EICTVIEQ
-982 TICRYV
+982 ACRRHV
-988 AQDPLMADVTED
+988 VQDHPQLMADVVED
-1000 LTKLFE
+1000 LTTLFDR
-1006 GFLSSEPYRI
+1006 FLSSEPYTR
-1016 LQRATVLGREVPF
+1016 LQRSTVLGREVPF
-1029 VMPLG
+1029 AMPLG
-1034 EGQMMEGVIDL
+1034 EGQMVEGVIDL
-1045 IYRLDGRIWIAD
+1045 IYRLDDQIWIAD
-1057 YKTDDVLTE
+1057 YKTDDVAAE
-1066 GLQTIAE
+1066 ELQAIAD
-1073 RYRSQAEMYSR
+1073 RYRPQAEMYSR
-1084 AVERSLGLSSVS
+1084 AVASALGLSSLM
-1096 FQFIFLRPGV
+1096 FQFIFLRLGV
-1106 AVDVKPDSN
+1106 AVDL
-1115 KPFRTR
+1115 

>member
-6 TLADSQDR
+6 PLADSQDR
-14 ILAETTWDR
+14 LLAETTWDR

-77 VQLLRLSEQAHDMI
+77 AQLLRLTEQADDMLAI
-91 ATFQTR
+91 FCTR

-103 QIGERARTALEQME
+103 QVGERARTALEQIE

-130 LLRLHPI
+130 LLRLHPV
-137 ESELDPSFQEDD
+137 ESEIDPSFQEDD
-149 GSRFKELFHSQ
+149 GSRFKELFHSY
-160 WDRWLDDELGSAG
+160 WDRWLDDELGSTG
-173 LQHDRWRRILAGTNL
+173 PQHDRWRRVLAGTTL
-188 DDLRQI
+188 DDLQQF
-194 TAALAGDFVDLN
+194 TAALAGDFVDLD

-219 ALRDWAAATQGRA
+219 ALCDWVVATHGRA
-232 AMLLAAQD
+232 ATLLAAQD
-240 RPKRRKAEQMLA
+240 GPKRRKAENMLA
-252 AAVQLLA
+252 AAVQSLA
-259 LLLEKGPLGLTH
+259 LLLEEGPPGLAH
-271 LPQDERAVLEKEL
+271 LSQEERAVLEKDL
-284 GKAPAGWDAATFQ
+284 GKAPAGWDTAAFE
-297 EAAAIIGL
+297 EAASIIGFA
-305 TQQLLM
+305 QQLLT

-327 LDQVHHRFLTS
+327 LHRVQHGFLTS

-350 KILLRDHPDVRAR
+350 KTLLRDHPIVRAR
-363 IKQTYRAILVDEFQ
+363 IKQAYRAILVDEFQ

-398 TSWQDV
+398 TSWHDV

-436 NKILA
+436 EKIRA
-441 GGGDR
+441 GGGSV

-468 RLFQPAEHVQP
+468 RLFQPAEHIQP

-494 SVFGAQLRLVTR
+494 SVSGAQLRLVTP

-511 EFDVQ
+511 EFDTQ

-523 EVLARWLKEELLAGT
+523 EALARWLKEELLAGA
-538 TITDRDRR
+538 TITNRDRR
-546 DGPLQPG
+546 EDPLQPG

-585 HFYRRQEIIDMVN
+585 HFYRRQEVIDVIN
-598 LLRVIDNPHDTIAL
+598 LLRVIDNQHDTIAL

-620 GGMAD
+620 GGMTD
-625 RDLLALQQRE
+625 RDLLALQQIE
-635 GLDWLSAWNHPQAGM
+635 GLDYQQRDRLSAWNHSQAGM

-661 HQLAPLR
+661 QQLAPLR

-677 FERLPILE
+677 FDRLPVLE

-691 HGEQSVANLRKIRD
+691 HGEQAVANLRKIRE

-746 AIRVLTIHKAKG
+746 AVRVLTIHKAKG
-758 LEFPVVILPGLH
+758 LEFPVVVLPGLH
-770 QGSKN
+770 QGSKI
-775 PRKGPSV
+775 PRKGPSI
-782 HHDWSSRYYS
+782 HHDWSSRCYS

-801 GAVLVDMKMAAREEA
+801 GAVLVAIKVAAREEA

-832 LVLSGGQTTKLGHDT
+832 LVLSGGQTTKPGHDT
-847 VLSLLGEAIVDGEG
+847 VLSLLGEVIEDKGDP
-861 LSTAEQICIGTSR
+861 STADQICIGTSR

-884 VARRRRQ
+884 ASRRRRQ
-891 EPLSTIAPRP
+891 EPLYTMAPQP

-912 RQVEWEERRRTPRRL
+912 RQIEWEKRRTTPRRL

-940 LPRTVSGR
+940 FPCTVAGR
-948 DADLARII
+948 DADLARLI

-968 FTRPH
+968 FTRPR
-973 AEICKVIKQ
+973 AEICTVIKQ
-982 TICRYV
+982 ACRRYV
-988 AQDPLMADVTED
+988 AQDHPQLLANVTED
-1000 LTKLFE
+1000 LTALFE
-1006 GFLSSEPYRI
+1006 SFLSSVPYKR

-1057 YKTDDVLTE
+1057 YKTDDVSAE
-1066 GLQTIAE
+1066 DVQTRADC
-1073 RYRSQAEMYSR
+1073 YRSQADSYSR
-1084 AVERSLGLSSVS
+1084 AVASALGLPSLS

-1106 AVDVKPDSN
+1106 AVDV
-1115 KPFRTR
+1115 

>member
-1 MSELL
+1 MSEVLPL
-6 TLADSQDR
+6 TDSQDR
-14 ILAETTWDR
+14 FLAETTWHS

-43 LNLLLR
+43 LNLLMR
-49 EPNPLAITEIVALT
+49 EPNPLAITEVVALT

-77 VQLLRLSEQAHDMI
+77 AQLLRLSDQTDDMI
-91 ATFQTR
+91 DIFRTR
-97 YHLSAE
+97 YHLSTE
-103 QIGERARTALEQME
+103 QVSERAKTALEQLE

-130 LLRLHPI
+130 LLRLHPM
-137 ESELDPSFQEDD
+137 ESGIDPSFQEDD
-149 GSRFKELFHSQ
+149 GSRFKELFHSC
-160 WDRWLDDELGSAG
+160 WDRWLDDELGASGA
-173 LQHDRWRRILAGTNL
+173 QHDRWRLVLAGANL
-188 DDLRQI
+188 DDLRQF
-194 TAALAGDFVDLN
+194 TAALAGDFVDLD

-219 ALRDWAAATQGRA
+219 ALRDWVTATHGRA
-232 AMLLAAQD
+232 ATILAAQD

-252 AAVQLLA
+252 AAVQALA
-259 LLLEKGPLGLTH
+259 LLLEKGPPGLDD
-271 LPQDERAVLEKEL
+271 LDQDERTVLEKDL
-284 GKAPAGWDAATFQ
+284 GKAPAGWDEVAFQ
-297 EAAAIIGL
+297 EAASIIEL
-305 TQQLLM
+305 AQQLLA
-311 VDQSYFQEV
+311 VDQRYFQEV

-327 LDQVHHRFLTS
+327 LHHVHQRFLTS
-338 GWIAFDGLLARA
+338 GWVAFDGLLARA
-350 KILLRDHPDVRAR
+350 KTLLRDHPAVRAR

-393 AGSHQ
+393 AGSYQ

-436 NKILA
+436 EKIRA
-441 GGGDR
+441 GGGNV

-468 RLFQPAEHVQP
+468 RLFYPTEHVQP
-479 ANERLA
+479 PNERLA

-494 SVFGAQLRLVTR
+494 SVSGVQLRLVTS

-511 EFDVQ
+511 EFDAQ

-523 EVLARWLKEELLAGT
+523 EALARWLKEELLAGT
-538 TITDRDRR
+538 TVTDRERR
-546 DGPLQPG
+546 EVPLQPG

-585 HFYRRQEIIDMVN
+585 HFYRRQEIIDVVN
-598 LLRVIDNPHDTIAL
+598 LLRVIDNPHDAIAL

-625 RDLLALQQRE
+625 RDLLALQQID
-635 GLDWLSAWNHPQAGM
+635 GLDYQQRERLSAWNHPQAGR
-650 VRRLYERLAEL
+650 VRRLYGCLAEL
-661 HQLAPLR
+661 HQLAPVR
-668 PVPDAIDLI
+668 PVPDAIDLL

-691 HGEQSVANLRKIRD
+691 HGEQAVANLRKIRD
-705 MAEALADR
+705 MAETLADR

-746 AIRVLTIHKAKG
+746 AVRVLTIHKAKG

-775 PRKGPSV
+775 SRKGPSL
-782 HHDWSSRYYS
+782 HHDWSSRCYS

-801 GAVLVDMKMAAREEA
+801 GAVLVDLKMAAREEA

-832 LVLSGGQTTKLGHDT
+832 LVLSGGQAAKPGRDT
-847 VLSLLGEAIVDGEG
+847 VLSLLGEALPAEASA
-861 LSTAEQICIGTSR
+861 STDDQICIGTSR
-874 LTRVITPATV
+874 LTRVITQATV
-884 VARRRRQ
+884 PSRRRRE
-891 EPLSTIAPRP
+891 EPLSTMAAKP
-901 ALGPILIRRHA
+901 ALGPILIRRQA
-912 RQVEWEERRRTPRRL
+912 RQVEWEHRRATQRRL
-927 TPSSLAGSRPEAV
+927 TPSSLAGERPEPLFPCA
-940 LPRTVSGR
+940 TTGH
-948 DADLARII
+948 DASLARLI

-968 FTRPH
+968 FTRPR
-973 AEICKVIKQ
+973 AEIGTVIEQ
-982 TICRYV
+982 TIDRAV
-988 AQDPLMADVTED
+988 AQDHPQLVADVTEN
-1000 LTKLFE
+1000 LTTLFE
-1006 GFLSSEPYRI
+1006 SFFSSEPYKR
-1016 LQRATVLGREVPF
+1016 LERATVLGREVPF
-1029 VMPLG
+1029 VMPAG
-1034 EGQMMEGVIDL
+1034 EGQIMEGVIDL
-1045 IYRLDGRIWIAD
+1045 IYRLDDRIWIAD
-1057 YKTDDVLTE
+1057 YKTDDVAADE
-1066 GLQTIAE
+1066 IQARVE
-1073 RYRSQAEMYSR
+1073 RYRFQAESYTR
-1084 AVERSLGLSSVS
+1084 AVASSLGLPSVS

-1106 AVDVKPDSN
+1106 AIDV
-1115 KPFRTR
+1115 

>member
-1 MSELL
+1 MSDGL

-14 ILAETTWDR
+14 LLAETTWDR

-43 LNLLLR
+43 LNLLMR
-49 EPNPLAITEIVALT
+49 EPNHLAITEIVALT

-77 VQLLRLSEQAHDMI
+77 AQLLRLTQQADEQIDV
-91 ATFQTR
+91 FRTR

-103 QIGERARTALEQME
+103 QVGERARTALEQME

-130 LLRLHPI
+130 LLRLHPL
-137 ESELDPSFQEDD
+137 ESELDPLFQEDD
-149 GSRFKELFHSQ
+149 GSRFKELFHSY

-173 LQHDRWRRILAGTNL
+173 PQHDRWRRVLAGTTL
-188 DDLRQI
+188 DDLRQF
-194 TAALAGDFVDLN
+194 TAALAGDFVDLV
-206 ELERQCRSLSLEG
+206 ELERQCRSSSLEET
-219 ALRDWAAATQGRA
+219 LRDWIEATHGRA
-232 AMLLAAQD
+232 ATLLAAQD
-240 RPKRRKAEQMLA
+240 RPKRRKAENMLA
-252 AAVQLLA
+252 AAVQSLA
-259 LLLEKGPLGLTH
+259 LLLEEGPSGLAH
-271 LPQDERAVLEKEL
+271 LPQDERAVLEKDL
-284 GKAPAGWDAATFQ
+284 GKAPAGWDEAVFQ
-297 EAAAIIGL
+297 ETASIIGL
-305 TQQLLM
+305 AQQLLT

-327 LDQVHHRFLTS
+327 IDQVHHGFLTS

-350 KILLRDHPDVRAR
+350 KTLLRDHPAVRAR

-398 TSWQDV
+398 TAWHDV

-436 NKILA
+436 EKIRA
-441 GGGDR
+441 GGGGV

-468 RLFQPAEHVQP
+468 RLFQLTEHIQP
-479 ANERLA
+479 ANERLV
-485 ARPQRKPEV
+485 ARPERKPEV
-494 SVFGAQLRLVTR
+494 SVSGAQLRLVTP

-511 EFDVQ
+511 EFDVP

-523 EVLARWLKEELLAGT
+523 EALARWLKEELLAGT
-538 TITDRDRR
+538 TVTNRDRR
-546 DGPLQPG
+546 EGPLQPG

-558 FRKLTQAQVYLDAL
+558 FRKLTQAQLYLDAL

-585 HFYRRQEIIDMVN
+585 HFYRRQEIIDLVN
-598 LLRVIDNPHDTIAL
+598 LLRVIDNPHDSIAL

-620 GGMAD
+620 GGMTD
-625 RDLLALQQRE
+625 RDLLALQQIE
-635 GLDWLSAWNHPQAGM
+635 GLDYQQRERLSAWDHPQAGM

-661 HQLAPLR
+661 HQLAPVR
-668 PVPDAIDLI
+668 PVSDAIDLI
-677 FERLPILE
+677 FDRLPVLE

-691 HGEQSVANLRKIRD
+691 HGEQAVANLRKTRD
-705 MAEALADR
+705 MAETLADR

-746 AIRVLTIHKAKG
+746 AVRVLTIHKAKG

-775 PRKGPSV
+775 PRKGPSI
-782 HHDWSSRYYS
+782 HHDWSSRCYS

-832 LVLSGGQTTKLGHDT
+832 LVLSGGQTTKPGHDT
-847 VLSLLGEAIVDGEG
+847 VLSLLGKAIADEAVH
-861 LSTAEQICIGTSR
+861 STADQICIGTSR

-884 VARRRRQ
+884 SSRQRRQ
-891 EPLSTIAPRP
+891 DPLSTIAPRP

-912 RQVEWEERRRTPRRL
+912 RQVEWEEHRTTPRRL
-927 TPSSLAGSRPEAV
+927 TPSNLAGGRPDAV
-940 LPRTVSGR
+940 FPRTVTGR
-948 DADLARII
+948 DANLARLV
-956 GVCAHAVLEQWD
+956 GVCAHAVLEEWD
-968 FTRPH
+968 FTRPR
-973 AEICKVIKQ
+973 AEICTVIEQ
-982 TICRYV
+982 ACRRYV
-988 AQDPLMADVTED
+988 AQDHSQLMADVTED
-1000 LTKLFE
+1000 LAALFE
-1006 GFLSSEPYRI
+1006 SFLSSEPFKR

-1034 EGQMMEGVIDL
+1034 DGQMMEGVIDL
-1045 IYRLDGRIWIAD
+1045 IYRLDDRIWIAD
-1057 YKTDDVLTE
+1057 YKTDDVAAE
-1066 GLQTIAE
+1066 DVQTRAD
-1073 RYRSQAEMYSR
+1073 RYRSQAGSYSR
-1084 AVERSLGLSSVS
+1084 AVASSLGLPSLS

-1106 AVDVKPDSN
+1106 AVDV
-1115 KPFRTR
+1115 

>member
-1 MSELL
+1 MSEAL
-6 TLADSQDR
+6 TLTDSQDR
-14 ILAETTWDR
+14 FLAETTWDR

-49 EPNPLAITEIVALT
+49 EPTPLAITEIVALT
-63 FTNKAATEMKQRLR
+63 FTNKAATEIKQRLR
-77 VQLLRLSEQAHDMI
+77 AQLLRLTEQADDLI
-91 ATFQTR
+91 ATFRTR

-103 QIGERARTALEQME
+103 QVHERARMALEQME

-130 LLRLHPI
+130 LLRLHPL

-160 WDRWLDDELGSAG
+160 WDRWLDDELGLAG
-173 LQHDRWRRILAGTNL
+173 PQHHRWRRVLAGTTL
-188 DDLRQI
+188 EDLQKF
-194 TAALAGDFVDLN
+194 TAALAGDFVDLD
-206 ELERQCRSLSLEG
+206 ELERQCRCLSLEG
-219 ALRDWAAATQGRA
+219 ALRDWIAATHGRA
-232 AMLLAAQD
+232 TTLLAAQD

-252 AAVQLLA
+252 AAVQSLA
-259 LLLEKGPLGLTH
+259 RLLEEGPPGLAHISEVDRT
-271 LPQDERAVLEKEL
+271 VLEKDL
-284 GKAPAGWDAATFQ
+284 GKAPVGWDETAFQ
-297 EAAAIIGL
+297 ETASIIGL
-305 TQQLLM
+305 AQQLLT

-320 VTLVRPF
+320 VALVRPF
-327 LDQVHHRFLTS
+327 LDQLRRGFLTS

-350 KILLRDHPDVRAR
+350 KMLLRDHPAIRAR

-398 TSWQDV
+398 TAWQDV

-436 NKILA
+436 EKIR
-441 GGGDR
+441 GGGGGV

-468 RLFQPAEHVQP
+468 RLFQPTEHVQP
-479 ANERLA
+479 ANEPLA

-494 SVFGAQLRLVTR
+494 SVSGVQLRLVTP

-523 EVLARWLKEELLAGT
+523 EALARWLKEELLART
-538 TITDRDRR
+538 IITDRDRR
-546 DGPLQPG
+546 EGPLQPG

-585 HFYRRQEIIDMVN
+585 HFYRRQEIIDVVN

-620 GGMAD
+620 GGMTD
-625 RDLLALQQRE
+625 RDLLALQQIE
-635 GLDWLSAWNHPQAGM
+635 GLDYQQPERLSAWTHPQAGM
-650 VRRLYERLAEL
+650 VKRLYERLAEL
-661 HQLAPLR
+661 QQLAPLR

-677 FERLPILE
+677 FEQLPVLE

-691 HGEQSVANLRKIRD
+691 HGEQAMANLRKIRD
-705 MAEALADR
+705 MAETLADR

-725 MTRVSE
+725 MARVSE

-746 AIRVLTIHKAKG
+746 AVHVLTIHKAKG

-775 PRKGPSV
+775 LRKGPSI
-782 HHDWSSRYYS
+782 HHDWSSQCYS
-792 LQMGGRSNL
+792 LRMGSRSNL
-801 GAVLVDMKMAAREEA
+801 GAMLVDMKMAAREEA

-832 LVLSGGQTTKLGHDT
+832 LVLSGGQTTKPGHDT
-847 VLSLLGEAIVDGEG
+847 ALALLGEAIVDEAA
-861 LSTAEQICIGTSR
+861 SSMSDQICIGTSR

-884 VARRRRQ
+884 VTRRRRQ
-891 EPLSTIAPRP
+891 EPQSTMAQRP

-912 RQVEWEERRRTPRRL
+912 RQIEWEQRRTTPRGL
-927 TPSSLAGSRPEAV
+927 TPSSLAETRSEAA
-940 LPRTVSGR
+940 LPHTVRGR
-948 DADLARII
+948 HADLARLI

-968 FTRPH
+968 FTRPRT
-973 AEICKVIKQ
+973 EISTVIEQ
-982 TICRYV
+982 TSRCYV
-988 AQDPLMADVTED
+988 AQDHPQLMADVTED
-1000 LTKLFE
+1000 LTVLFE
-1006 GFLSSEPYRI
+1006 NFLSSEPYHR

-1034 EGQMMEGVIDL
+1034 EGQTMEGVIDL
-1045 IYRLDGRIWIAD
+1045 IYRLDDRVWIAD
-1057 YKTDDVLTE
+1057 YKTDEVV
-1066 GLQTIAE
+1066 AE
-1073 RYRSQAEMYSR
+1073 DIQSRVDRYRPQAEMYVR
-1084 AVERSLGLSSVS
+1084 AVERALGLSSLS
-1096 FQFIFLRPGV
+1096 FQFIFLRPGI
-1106 AVDVKPDSN
+1106 AVDV
-1115 KPFRTR
+1115 

>member
-14 ILAETTWDR
+14 FLAETTWDR

-77 VQLLRLSEQAHDMI
+77 AQLLRLTEQADDMI
-91 ATFQTR
+91 ATFRTR

-103 QIGERARTALEQME
+103 QVGERARTALEQLE

-130 LLRLHPI
+130 LLRLHPL
-137 ESELDPSFQEDD
+137 ESELDPLFQEDD
-149 GSRFKELFHSQ
+149 GSRFKELFHSC

-173 LQHDRWRRILAGTNL
+173 PQHDRWRRVLAGTSL
-188 DDLRQI
+188 DDLQQF
-194 TAALAGDFVDLN
+194 TAALAGDFVDLD
-206 ELERQCRSLSLEG
+206 ELERQCRSSSLEG
-219 ALRDWAAATQGRA
+219 TLHDWVAATHGRA
-232 AMLLAAQD
+232 ATILAAQD
-240 RPKRRKAEQMLA
+240 RPKRRKAEHMLA
-252 AAVQLLA
+252 AAVKSLA
-259 LLLEKGPLGLTH
+259 LLLEEGPPGLAH
-271 LPQDERAVLEKEL
+271 MSQDERAVLEKDL
-284 GKAPAGWDAATFQ
+284 GKAPAGWDEVAFQGAAS
-297 EAAAIIGL
+297 IIRVAQQFL
-305 TQQLLM
+305 T

-327 LDQVHHRFLTS
+327 LHQVSHEFLTS
-338 GWIAFDGLLARA
+338 GWIAFDGLSVRA
-350 KILLRDHPDVRAR
+350 KTLLRDHPAVRAR

-387 LYLGER
+387 LYLGEW

-436 NKILA
+436 EKIRV
-441 GGGDR
+441 GGGGV

-468 RLFQPAEHVQP
+468 RLFQPTEHVQP
-479 ANERLA
+479 ANERLT

-494 SVFGAQLRLVTR
+494 SVSGAQLRLVTP

-523 EVLARWLKEELLAGT
+523 EALARWLREELLAGT
-538 TITDRDRR
+538 TVTDRDQRE
-546 DGPLQPG
+546 GPLQPG
-553 HIALI
+553 HIAII

-585 HFYRRQEIIDMVN
+585 HFYRRQEIIDLVN
-598 LLRVIDNPHDTIAL
+598 LLRVIDNPHDTIAQ

-620 GGMAD
+620 GGMTD
-625 RDLLALQQRE
+625 QDLLALQQIE
-635 GLDWLSAWNHPQAGM
+635 GLNYQQRERLSAWNHPQAG
-650 VRRLYERLAEL
+650 VVGRLYERLAEL

-677 FERLPILE
+677 FERLPVLG

-691 HGEQSVANLRKIRD
+691 HGEQAVANLRKTRD

-731 QPDEAESALAEESLD
+731 QPDEAETALAEESLD
-746 AIRVLTIHKAKG
+746 AVRVLTIHKAKG

-770 QGSKN
+770 QGAKN
-775 PRKGPSV
+775 PRKGPSI
-782 HHDWSSRYYS
+782 HHDWSSRCYG

-816 EQRRLLYVGMT
+816 EQKRLLYVGMT

-832 LVLSGGQTTKLGHDT
+832 LVLSGGQTTKPGHDT
-847 VLSLLGEAIVDGEG
+847 VLSLLREAIADEAAP
-861 LSTAEQICIGTSR
+861 STDEQICIGTSR

-884 VARRRRQ
+884 AARRRRQ
-891 EPLSTIAPRP
+891 EFLSSMAPRP
-901 ALGPILIRRHA
+901 ALGPILIRRDA
-912 RQVEWEERRRTPRRL
+912 RKVEWEQRRTMPRRL
-927 TPSSLAGSRPEAV
+927 TPSSLAGSRPETV
-940 LPRTVSGR
+940 FPRTVTGR
-948 DADLARII
+948 DADLARLSGI
-956 GVCAHAVLEQWD
+956 CAHAVLEQWD
-968 FTRPH
+968 FTRPRS
-973 AEICKVIKQ
+973 EICTVIEEA
-982 TICRYV
+982 CRRYM
-988 AQDPLMADVTED
+988 AQDHPQLMAGITED
-1000 LTKLFE
+1000 LSALFE
-1006 GFLSSEPYRI
+1006 NFLSSEPYKS
-1016 LQRATVLGREVPF
+1016 LQRATVIGREVPF

-1034 EGQMMEGVIDL
+1034 EGQMMEGVIDV
-1045 IYRLDGRIWIAD
+1045 IYRLDDRIWIVD
-1057 YKTDDVLTE
+1057 YKTDD
-1066 GLQTIAE
+1066 IAAE
-1073 RYRSQAEMYSR
+1073 EVRSRADHYRSQADSYSK
-1084 AVERSLGLSSVS
+1084 AVANSLGLSSLS

-1106 AVDVKPDSN
+1106 AIDV
-1115 KPFRTR
+1115 

>member
-1 MSELL
+1 MSDLF
-6 TLADSQDR
+6 TLADSRDR
-14 ILAETTWDR
+14 HLAETTWDR

-49 EPNPLAITEIVALT
+49 EPNPLAVTEIVALT

-77 VQLLRLSEQAHDMI
+77 AQLLSLTEQTNDLI
-91 ATFQTR
+91 VTFRTR
-97 YHLSAE
+97 FHLSAE
-103 QIGERARTALEQME
+103 QVGERARTALEQME

-130 LLRLHPI
+130 LLRLHPL
-137 ESELDPSFQEDD
+137 ESEIDPLFQEDD
-149 GSRFKELFHSQ
+149 GSRFKELFHSS

-173 LQHDRWRRILAGTNL
+173 LQHDRWRHVLAGATL
-188 DDLRQI
+188 DDLQQF
-194 TAALAGDFVDLN
+194 TAALAGDFVDVE
-206 ELERQCRSLSLEG
+206 ELERQCRLITLEG
-219 ALRDWAAATQGRA
+219 ALRDWGTDTHGRA
-232 AMLLAAQD
+232 TTLLAAQD

-252 AAVQLLA
+252 AALQSLA
-259 LLLEKGPLGLTH
+259 LLLEHGQPGLAH
-271 LPQDERAVLEKEL
+271 LSQDERTVLGKDL
-284 GKAPAGWDAATFQ
+284 GKAPAGWDEAAFQ
-297 EAAAIIGL
+297 EATSIIGL
-305 TQQLLM
+305 AQQLLM

-327 LDQVHHRFLTS
+327 LQHVRRRFLAS

-350 KILLRDHPDVRAR
+350 KTLLRDHPAVRAR
-363 IKQTYRAILVDEFQ
+363 IKQAYRAILVDEFQ

-387 LYLGER
+387 LYLCER
-393 AGSHQ
+393 ADSHR
-398 TSWQDV
+398 TAWQDV

-436 NKILA
+436 GKIRA
-441 GGGDR
+441 GGGAV

-468 RLFQPAEHVQP
+468 RLFLPTEHVQP
-479 ANERLA
+479 ANEPLA

-494 SVFGAQLRLVTR
+494 SISGAQLRLVTP

-523 EVLARWLKEELLAGT
+523 EALAHWLKEELLPGT

-546 DGPLQPG
+546 EGPLQPG

-572 RRYDIAYITDGEK
+572 RRYDISYITDGEK
-585 HFYRRQEIIDMVN
+585 HFYRRQEVIDLIN
-598 LLRVIDNPHDTIAL
+598 LLRVIDNQHDTIAL

-620 GGMAD
+620 GGITD
-625 RDLLALQQRE
+625 RDLLSLQQKE
-635 GLDWLSAWNHPQAGM
+635 GLDYQHRNRLSAWNHPQAET
-650 VRRLYERLAEL
+650 VRRLYEVLADL
-661 HQLAPLR
+661 HQLAPMR

-677 FERLPILE
+677 FDRLPVLE

-691 HGEQSVANLRKIRD
+691 HGEQAVANLRKVRE

-731 QPDEAESALAEESLD
+731 QPDEAESALTEQSLD
-746 AIRVLTIHKAKG
+746 AVRVLTIHKAKG

-775 PRKGPSV
+775 PRKGPSI
-782 HHDWSSRYYS
+782 HHDWSSRCYS
-792 LQMGGRSNL
+792 LQMGGRLNL

-832 LVLSGGQTTKLGHDT
+832 LVLSGAQTSKPGHDT
-847 VLSLLGEAIVDGEG
+847 VLSLLGETIADEG
-861 LSTAEQICIGTSR
+861 THPPDDQIRIGTSR
-874 LTRVITPATV
+874 LTRVVTPATT
-884 VARRRRQ
+884 ATRRRRQ
-891 EPLSTIAPRP
+891 ELLSAMAPQPPLGS
-901 ALGPILIRRHA
+901 ILNRRQG
-912 RQVEWEERRRTPRRL
+912 RQAEWERCRTTLRRL
-927 TPSSLAGSRPEAV
+927 TPSSLTEGERKAISPGSV
-940 LPRTVSGR
+940 TGR
-948 DADLARII
+948 DADHGRLVGI
-956 GVCAHAVLEQWD
+956 CAHAVLERWN
-968 FTRPH
+968 FNRSH
-973 AEICKVIKQ
+973 AEIRPVIEQ
-982 TICRYV
+982 ACGRYM
-988 AQDPLMADVTED
+988 AQDHPELMVDVTAD
-1000 LTKLFE
+1000 LTAVF
-1006 GFLSSEPYRI
+1006 GRFLSSKPYRT

-1029 VMPLG
+1029 GMPSG

-1057 YKTDDVLTE
+1057 YKTDDVA
-1066 GLQTIAE
+1066 AE
-1073 RYRSQAEMYSR
+1073 DAPARADRYRSQAEMYSR
-1084 AVERSLGLSSVS
+1084 AVERALGLSSLS
-1096 FQFIFLRPGV
+1096 FQFVFLRPGI
-1106 AVDVKPDSN
+1106 AIDV
-1115 KPFRTR
+1115 

>member
-1 MSELL
+1 MSDVL
-6 TLADSQDR
+6 TLADSHDR
-14 ILAETTWDR
+14 LLAETTWDR

-77 VQLLRLSEQAHDMI
+77 TQLLRLSEEADDMI
-91 ATFQTR
+91 ATFRTR

-103 QIGERARTALEQME
+103 QVGERARAALDQME

-130 LLRLHPI
+130 LLRLHPL
-137 ESELDPSFQEDD
+137 ESELDPLFQEDD
-149 GSRFKELFHSQ
+149 GSRFKELFHSS
-160 WDRWLDDELGSAG
+160 WDRWLDDELGSG
-173 LQHDRWRRILAGTNL
+173 GSQHDRWRRVLAGTTI
-188 DDLRQI
+188 DDLQQF
-194 TAALAGDFVDLN
+194 TAALAGDFVDLD
-206 ELERQCRSLSLEG
+206 ELERQCQSLSLQG
-219 ALRDWAAATQGRA
+219 ALRDWVAATHGRA
-232 AMLLAAQD
+232 AALLAAQD
-240 RPKRRKAEQMLA
+240 RSKRRKAEHMLA
-252 AAVQLLA
+252 ASVQLLA
-259 LLLEKGPLGLTH
+259 LLLTKGPLGLAH
-271 LPQDERAVLEKEL
+271 VSQDERAVLEKDL
-284 GKAPAGWDAATFQ
+284 GKAPAGWDEAAFQ
-297 EAAAIIGL
+297 EAASIIGL
-305 TQQLLM
+305 AQQLLT

-327 LDQVHHRFLTS
+327 IHQIHHGFLTS

-350 KILLRDHPDVRAR
+350 KTLLRDHPAVRAR

-398 TSWQDV
+398 TSWHDV

-436 NKILA
+436 EKIRA
-441 GGGDR
+441 SGGGL

-468 RLFQPAEHVQP
+468 RLFHPTEHVQP

-494 SVFGAQLRLVTR
+494 SVSGAQLRLVTP

-523 EVLARWLKEELLAGT
+523 EALARWLKEGLLVGT
-538 TITDRDRR
+538 TVTDRDRR
-546 DGPLQPG
+546 KAPLQPG

-585 HFYRRQEIIDMVN
+585 HFYRRQEIIDLVN
-598 LLRVIDNPHDTIAL
+598 LFRVIDNPHDTIAL

-625 RDLLALQQRE
+625 RDLLALRQIEGLDYQQRE
-635 GLDWLSAWNHPQAGM
+635 RLSAWNHPQAGM
-650 VRRLYERLAEL
+650 VRRLYGRLAEL
-661 HQLAPLR
+661 RQLAPLR

-691 HGEQSVANLRKIRD
+691 HGEQAVANLRKIRD
-705 MAEALADR
+705 MAETLADR

-746 AIRVLTIHKAKG
+746 AVRVLTIHKAKG

-775 PRKGPSV
+775 PRKGPSI
-782 HHDWSSRYYS
+782 HHDWSSRCYS

-832 LVLSGGQTTKLGHDT
+832 LVLSGGQTTKPGHDT
-847 VLSLLGEAIVDGEG
+847 VLSLLGEAIADEVAP
-861 LSTAEQICIGTSR
+861 LTADQICIGTSR
-874 LTRVITPATV
+874 LTRVITPAA
-884 VARRRRQ
+884 VASRRRRQ
-891 EPLSTIAPRP
+891 EPLSMMAPGP

-912 RQVEWEERRRTPRRL
+912 RQVEWEQRRMTPRRL
-927 TPSSLAGSRPEAV
+927 TPSSLSGNRPEAIS
-940 LPRTVSGR
+940 PRTVIGS
-948 DADLARII
+948 DADLARLI

-968 FTRPH
+968 FTRPRS
-973 AEICKVIKQ
+973 EICTVIEQ
-982 TICRYV
+982 ACRRYV
-988 AQDPLMADVTED
+988 TQDHPQLMTDVTKD
-1000 LTKLFE
+1000 LTALFE
-1006 GFLSSEPYRI
+1006 SFLSSEPYRR

-1029 VMPLG
+1029 VMPLD

-1045 IYRLDGRIWIAD
+1045 IYQLDDRIWIVD
-1057 YKTDDVLTE
+1057 YKTDDVAAADV
-1066 GLQTIAE
+1066 QTRVD
-1073 RYRSQAEMYSR
+1073 RYRSQAESYSR
-1084 AVERSLGLSSVS
+1084 AVASCLGLSSLS

-1106 AVDVKPDSN
+1106 AVDV
-1115 KPFRTR
+1115 

>member
-1 MSELL
+1 MSDEL
-6 TLADSQDR
+6 TLADSRDR
-14 ILAETTWDR
+14 FLAETTWDR

-77 VQLLRLSEQAHDMI
+77 AQLLRLTEQSDDMI
-91 ATFQTR
+91 ATFRTR

-103 QIGERARTALEQME
+103 QVNERARTALEQME

-149 GSRFKELFHSQ
+149 GSRFKELFHSN

-173 LQHDRWRRILAGTNL
+173 PQHDRWRRVLAGASL
-188 DDLRQI
+188 DDLQQF
-194 TAALAGDFVDLN
+194 TAALAGDFVDLD

-219 ALRDWAAATQGRA
+219 ALRDWIVATYERA
-232 AMLLAAQD
+232 VILLAAQD
-240 RPKRRKAEQMLA
+240 RPKRRKAENMLA
-252 AAVQLLA
+252 AAMQLLA
-259 LLLEKGPLGLTH
+259 LLLEKGPPGLVH
-271 LPQDERAVLEKEL
+271 LAQDERSVLEKDL
-284 GKAPAGWDAATFQ
+284 GKAPAGWDEDAFQ
-297 EAAAIIGL
+297 ETASIIGL
-305 TQQLLM
+305 AQRLLT

-327 LDQVHHRFLTS
+327 LNQVHHGFLTS

-350 KILLRDHPDVRAR
+350 KTLLRDHPAVRAR
-363 IKQTYRAILVDEFQ
+363 VKQTYRAILVDEFQ

-398 TSWQDV
+398 TAWHDV

-436 NKILA
+436 EKIQA
-441 GGGDR
+441 DGGGV

-468 RLFQPAEHVQP
+468 RLFQPTEHVQP

-494 SVFGAQLRLVTR
+494 SVSGAQLRLVTP

-511 EFDVQ
+511 AFDVQ

-523 EVLARWLKEELLAGT
+523 EALARWLKEDLLPGT
-538 TITDRDRR
+538 TVTDRDRR
-546 DGPLQPG
+546 EGLLQPG

-558 FRKLTQAQVYLDAL
+558 FRKLTQAQIYLDAL

-585 HFYRRQEIIDMVN
+585 HFYRRQEIIDLVN
-598 LLRVIDNPHDTIAL
+598 LLRVIDNQHDTIAL

-620 GGMAD
+620 GGMTD
-625 RDLLALQQRE
+625 RDLLALQQIE
-635 GLDWLSAWNHPQAGM
+635 GLDYEQRERLSAWNHPQAGM
-650 VRRLYERLAEL
+650 VRQLYDRLAEL
-661 HQLAPLR
+661 HQLAPLQ

-677 FERLPILE
+677 FDRLPVLE

-691 HGEQSVANLRKIRD
+691 HGEQAVANLRKVRE

-746 AIRVLTIHKAKG
+746 SVRVLTIHKAKG

-775 PRKGPSV
+775 LRKGPSI
-782 HHDWSSRYYS
+782 HHDWSSRCYS

-832 LVLSGGQTTKLGHDT
+832 LVLSGGQTTKPGHDT
-847 VLSLLGEAIVDGEG
+847 VLSLLGEAMSDEEAP
-861 LSTAEQICIGTSR
+861 STSDQICIGTSH

-884 VARRRRQ
+884 AARRHRKV
-891 EPLSTIAPRP
+891 PLATVAPAP

-912 RQVEWEERRRTPRRL
+912 RQVTWEDRRKTPRRL
-927 TPSSLAGSRPEAV
+927 TPSSLAGSKPEIV
-940 LPRTVSGR
+940 SSHTETVR
-948 DADLARII
+948 DADLARLI
-956 GVCAHAVLEQWD
+956 GVCAHAVLEQWE
-968 FTRPH
+968 FTRPRT
-973 AEICKVIKQ
+973 EISTVIEQ
-982 TICRYV
+982 IGRRYV
-988 AQDPLMADVTED
+988 AQNHPQLMADVTED
-1000 LTKLFE
+1000 LTALFE
-1006 GFLSSEPYRI
+1006 NFLSSEPYKR

-1034 EGQMMEGVIDL
+1034 EGQTMEGVIDL
-1045 IYRLDGRIWIAD
+1045 IYRFDDRIWIAD
-1057 YKTDDVLTE
+1057 YKTDMVTA
-1066 GLQTIAE
+1066 AE
-1073 RYRSQAEMYSR
+1073 VQARAEHYRSQADIYSR
-1084 AVERSLGLSSVS
+1084 AIMNSLGLSSLS

-1106 AVDVKPDSN
+1106 AVDV
-1115 KPFRTR
+1115 